1 MKPLPAL
8 LASLAILPLNVQASD
23 VGRADQSAQKQIA
36 IDLKSCAKPAWPKES
51 LRNEQTG
58 KVTLE
63 FLIDLDGKVL
73 ESKVLQS
80 SGFPLLDMAAQ
91 DGLAK
96 CQFTPPPSV
105 GRTQPTRTKMQYVWV
120 LNGKKQ
126 SDAELQAEWQRILA
140 SAEQGNAADQYRA
153 AGGYL
158 LGRGGIE
165 KDSGNAMR
173 WLHAAAEQSHTQAM
187 EALAYEY
194 LRGVYMARDP
204 EQAFA
209 LLEKAAAQNSAT
221 AQYRLA
227 VMLLGQEG
235 VPRDEQR
242 SKDWLEKA
250 AAGGLAPAKG
260 ALGAL
265 LLRQGDEHAAD
276 ALRLLQEAV
285 DAHDRPSQF
294 VMAGFYE
301 KGEHVPQD
309 RSKALALYERAAA
322 AGYPKAREAMLRIKA
337 QEQ

>member
-1 MKPLPAL
+1 VWVM
-8 LASLAILPLNVQASD
+8 
-23 VGRADQSAQKQIA
+23 
-36 IDLKSCAKPAWPKES
+36 
-51 LRNEQTG
+51 
-58 KVTLE
+58 
-63 FLIDLDGKVL
+63 DGK
-73 ESKVLQS
+73 K
-80 SGFPLLDMAAQ
+80 
-91 DGLAK
+91 
-96 CQFTPPPSV
+96 
-105 GRTQPTRTKMQYVWV
+105 W
-120 LNGKKQ
+120 

-204 EQAFA
+204 ERAFA

-309 RSKALALYERAAA
+309 RSKVLALYERAAA